1 MNWMKKKEGRQMLP
15 SNRTELIEELN
26 ATDERYV
33 RKKLA
38 LGGYGDWQRP
48 VAQHWLTERDTA
60 RQEAADRSRTWWLRA
75 RVLLGACG
83 VVATLAWHY
92 RGFV

>member
-1 MNWMKKKEGRQMLP
+1 MLP

-38 LGGYGDWQRP
+38 LDGYGDWQRP
-48 VAQHWLTERDTA
+48 VAQHWLTECDTA
-60 RQEAADRSRTWWLRA
+60 RQEAEAKSRTWWLRA
-75 RVLLGACG
+75 RVLVGVCGAI
-83 VVATLAWHY
+83 ATLAWNY
-92 RGFV
+92 WGKV

>member
-1 MNWMKKKEGRQMLP
+1 MLP

-38 LGGYGDWQRP
+38 LDGYGDWQRP

-60 RQEAADRSRTWWLRA
+60 RQEAAARSRTLWLWA
-75 RVLLGACG
+75 RVFLGACG
-83 VVATLAWHY
+83 VIASLAWHY
-92 RGFV
+92 RGLV